1 MFTKCPKCG
10 ENGFERVKR
19 KWWMYFIPQS
29 HLFRCYLCNY
39 STMDSL
45 GRHPST
51 DPLQPAGVPRDL
63 DLGPNDVK
71 GMNIKQKLR
80 AIMPYVAIGLLTLS
94 IAFTLISCYSSL
106 CRSPV
111 IAYLRNIPTTS
122 FQDQAVEDPD
132 KNPSEYI
139 CAEEQRMEEA
149 SLAWEKKR
157 AIEEASL
164 AWERKRITEE
174 ARLVSEKEITASP
187 DHHRTFREQESV
199 SIGYMTYVV
208 ERSTLSSA
216 LKHVSKPDSIF
227 LIAVL
232 AVRNDDKK
240 NRSIPPFR
248 LVNERGV
255 EYATTSKARMRKEVI
270 STSDSLN
277 PDVVKRGVVIFDVP
291 NGHTYKL
298 KVLGGHGAGSDYAF
312 VELSL

>member
-29 HLFRCYLCNY
+29 RLFRCYQCNY
-39 STMDSL
+39 STIDSL
-45 GRHPST
+45 GRHPRT
-51 DPLQPAGVPRDL
+51 APLQPAGVPRDL
-63 DLGPNDVK
+63 VVGANDVK

-80 AIMPYVAIGLLTLS
+80 AIIPYVVMGLVTLS
-94 IAFTLISCYSSL
+94 IAFTLISCDSSRY
-106 CRSPV
+106 RSAV
-111 IAYLRNIPTTS
+111 IAYLGNIPATF
-122 FQDQAVEDPD
+122 FQYQTVEDPD

-139 CAEEQRMEEA
+139 FAEEQRM
-149 SLAWEKKR
+149 
-157 AIEEASL
+157 
-164 AWERKRITEE
+164 EE

-208 ERSTLSSA
+208 ERSTLSST
-216 LKHVSKPDSIF
+216 LTHVSKPDSIF

-240 NRSIPPFR
+240 DRSIPPFR
-248 LVNERGV
+248 LVDERGV
-255 EYATTSKARMRKEVI
+255 EYETTSKARMRKEVI

-298 KVLGGHGAGSDYAF
+298 KVLGGHGAGGDYAF